1 MKKDTFNNKVI
12 IITGASFGIG
22 RELAL
27 QLAAQ
32 GAWLVLAA
40 RNIEKLEALVKECQE
55 HGGRA
60 IAIPTDVSD
69 ESQCKNLINATV
81 KEYGRLDVLI
91 NNAGMA
97 LASRFENLEDLS
109 LYEKTIKVNFLGGVY
124 CTHYALPHLKESGG
138 RIVAVSSLRGK
149 FASGTA
155 DGYPASKHAM
165 AGFYDSL
172 RNELWDRGVSVTVIY
187 PGWVS
192 TGITARTLN
201 PDGTPKGEISRHEKK
216 GMPVY
221 KCAAIIINAAAKRK
235 REIIM
240 TFMGKFGRWLR
251 LAFPRWVDGMSRKK
265 TK

>member
-1 MKKDTFNNKVI
+1 MNFHNKVI

-27 QLAAQ
+27 QFAEQ

-40 RNIEKLEALVKECQE
+40 RNIEKLEELVKECQQR
-55 HGGRA
+55 GGRA
-60 IAIPTDVSD
+60 LAVPTDLSE
-69 ESQCKNLINATV
+69 ESQCKMLIEASV
-81 KEYGRLDVLI
+81 KKFGRIDVLI

-97 LASRFENLEDLS
+97 LASRFENLEDLT

-124 CTHYALPHLKESGG
+124 CTHYALPYLKESSG
-138 RIVAVSSLRGK
+138 RIVAVSSLRGI

-216 GMPVY
+216 AMSVD
-221 KCAAIIINAAAKRK
+221 KCASMILKATARRK
-235 REIIM
+235 REVIM

>member
-1 MKKDTFNNKVI
+1 MKSIFKDKVV

-27 QLAAQ
+27 QLAKQ
-32 GAWLVLAA
+32 GAWLSLAA
-40 RNIEKLEALVKECQE
+40 RSVDKLEALSTECKQL
-55 HGGRA
+55 GA
-60 IAIPTDVSD
+60 KVLSVSTDVS
-69 ESQCKNLINATV
+69 EEAQCKNLIDTTV
-81 KEYGRLDVLI
+81 NEFGRIDMLV

-124 CTHYALPHLKESGG
+124 CTHYALDHLKDSGG
-138 RIVAVSSLRGK
+138 RLVAVSSLRGK

-192 TGITARTLN
+192 TGITGRTLN
-201 PDGTPKGEISRHEKK
+201 PDGTPKGEISRHETK
-216 GMPVY
+216 GMPVD
-221 KCAAIIINAAAKRK
+221 KCASIIIMAAAKRK
-235 REIIM
+235 REVIM

-251 LAFPRWVDGMSRKK
+251 LAFPTWVDSMSRKK